1 MCRDLEHAREPGLDC
16 CLPFS
21 WQNHLPKELAGEE
34 PVVNPGI
41 VDAPGADAS
50 RIPQEAGG
58 R

>member
-1 MCRDLEHAREPGLDC
+1 MRVSPAWIIAC
-16 CLPFS
+16 CFS